1 LRRRPIGAKGPI
13 GKTAPRFRLRSE
25 HRTQQALRG
34 GRCEC
39 ISRGLPA
46 RLRGHREQTPRLNLS
61 PRAFAS
67 LAESQK
73 SKCTGGKT

>member
-25 HRTQQALRG
+25 HRTQHTR
-34 GRCEC
+34 RTCEC

-73 SKCTGGKT
+73 SECTGGKT